1 MWAKDKFSGE
11 GTYYYANGDIYSG
24 VWADGLKHGEG
35 TFLVKADE
43 SQLAGHW
50 HKGAFVSGKWVWKDG
65 TCWTGPFKA
74 GRPCGR
80 GVFYFPN
87 GTSQAGEYTAEG
99 DEEDPDAE
107 LVHKWRGGAIVQS
120 NAHVSELTRSVAAH

>member
-24 VWADGLKHGEG
+24 VWQDGLKSGDG
-35 TFLVKADE
+35 AFFVKADE
-43 SQLAGHW
+43 SQLAGQW
-50 HKGAFVSGKWVWKDG
+50 HKGAFVSGKWIWKDG
-65 TCWTGPFKA
+65 TCWEGPFKN

-87 GTSQAGEYTAEG
+87 GMSQAGEYVATG

-107 LVHKWRGGAIVQS
+107 LVHTWKGGAIIAA
-120 NAHVSELTRSVAAH
+120 NAPVKELTRSVAAH

>member
-1 MWAKDKFSGE
+1 MWAKDKFAGE

-24 VWADGLKHGEG
+24 VWDGGLKHGEG

-50 HKGAFVSGKWVWKDG
+50 HKGAFVSGKWIWKDG
-65 TCWTGPFKA
+65 TCWEGPFKA
-74 GRPCGR
+74 GKPCGR

-87 GTSQAGEYTAEG
+87 GTHQPGEYIAEG

-107 LVHKWRGGAIVQS
+107 LVHKWRGGPIVQS
-120 NAHVSELTRSVAAH
+120 NTHVSELTRSVASH